1 MLIERKEIRSMIT
14 LCILGI
20 ILLVVALAAVTIAGG
35 VLVMFIDPIIAV
47 LIIWL
52 CIKLIKWIKSK
63 LSN

>member
-1 MLIERKEIRSMIT
+1 MIT